1 MFMINHE
8 GRTVDLPARMEKEG
22 YAQAR
27 EVLSISRELM
37 NGEATGILMDEMDT
51 LRLKQEILRRFPN
64 VITDDEYLELHPT
77 KLPEKPVTGEPISR
91 EQIERAKEFDTKLPP
106 SELVNELMTKN
117 EIVKVAKENGIIID
131 SKKQKEVKAN
141 LISYVN
147 GNYKR

>member
-1 MFMINHE
+1 
-8 GRTVDLPARMEKEG
+8 
-22 YAQAR
+22 
-27 EVLSISRELM
+27 
-37 NGEATGILMDEMDT
+37 MDEMDT

-64 VITDDEYLELHPT
+64 VIVDDEYLELHPT
-77 KLPEKPVTGEPISR
+77 KLPDKPIIREPMSR

>member
-1 MFMINHE
+1 MINHE

-37 NGEATGILMDEMDT
+37 NGETTGILMDEMDT
-51 LRLKQEILRRFPN
+51 LRLRQEILRRFPN
-64 VITDDEYLELHPT
+64 VIVDDEYLELHPT
-77 KLPEKPVTGEPISR
+77 RLPDKPVAREPMSR

-106 SELVNELMTKN
+106 LELVNELMTKN
-117 EIVKVAKENGIIID
+117 EIVKVAEENGIIID

>member
-1 MFMINHE
+1 MINHE

>member
-22 YAQAR
+22 LAQAR

>member
-51 LRLKQEILRRFPN
+51 LRLRQEILRRFPN
-64 VITDDEYLELHPT
+64 VVSDDEYLELHPV
-77 KLPEKPVTGEPISR
+77 KLPEIKQEP
-91 EQIERAKEFDTKLPP
+91 TN
-106 SELVNELMTKN
+106 ELVNEIMTKG